1 MNRYEYEDIDP
12 WDSVPSPIFREMHE
26 NLCRKRQSRP
36 SPHDSDHL
44 TFWTTPPSSCNQFAK
59 KLKPTSPPTEK
70 KDDFEMALLEYGR
83 AVIKSAMINEPHDAP
98 ALEKQILTTRAKVLA
113 EHEKPLKTS
122 ETELSSLRRQN
133 RHLDEQVSAVKND
146 RSNAIL
152 ELGDKLYE
160 IDELRKEV
168 GNE

>member
-1 MNRYEYEDIDP
+1 
-12 WDSVPSPIFREMHE
+12 V
-26 NLCRKRQSRP
+26 
-36 SPHDSDHL
+36 
-44 TFWTTPPSSCNQFAK
+44 TFWRTPASSCNQFAK
-59 KLKPTSPPTEK
+59 KLKTVSPPTEK

-83 AVIKSAMINEPHDAP
+83 AVIKSAMINEPHDAS
-98 ALEKQILTTRAKVLA
+98 ALEKQIATTKAKVLA
-113 EHEKPLKTS
+113 EHEKPLKTF
-122 ETELSSLRRQN
+122 ETESSSLRRQN
-133 RHLDEQVSAVKND
+133 CHLDEQLSTVKND